1 MQSTEPAIEVENLG
15 KSYQVAGTVAG
26 GRHQYV
32 ALRDVLS
39 DRVRSIFRGRPEPKQ
54 AKVQEFWALKGVTLT
69 IEQGQAIGVI
79 GRNGA
84 GKSTFLKL
92 LSRIADP
99 TTGRMRIRGR
109 VATLLEV
116 GTGFHPEL
124 SARENIFLN
133 GAILGMSRSEII
145 KLFDDIVA
153 FAEVEK
159 FLEMPVK
166 RYSSGMYMRLAFAV
180 AAHLQPEILLLDEV
194 LAVGDAQFQQK
205 CLGRMRTVA
214 NGGKTVL
221 FVSHSMA
228 AIRNLCQK
236 VIWLDQGQIRQFGEA
251 NAVIDAYSEEITS
264 AGPDASDLKH
274 LPRPNFVDGR
284 AMITGVSINDAK
296 PLYHGQPFKV
306 RLQVKAKAAM
316 VGLAAGVG
324 FSTIDGSRLLTF
336 DSDLSQP
343 RHDLPNG
350 GEVEFF
356 AQMPALPLQP
366 GHYLLDVGLR
376 CGDRTAVDYLG
387 GCAQVTVLPGRTTP
401 SFIANGGCGVRM
413 DAEWALIT
421 HNLNNVSHVPERNV

>member
-1 MQSTEPAIEVENLG
+1 MQPTEPAIQVENLG
-15 KSYQVAGTVAG
+15 KSYQIAGSAAAG

-32 ALRDVLS
+32 ALRDVLAE
-39 DRVRSIFRGRPEPKQ
+39 RVRNIFRPSG
-54 AKVQEFWALKGVTLT
+54 AKKSKAQEFWALQGVTIT
-69 IEQGQAIGVI
+69 IEQGQAVGVI

-145 KLFDDIVA
+145 RLFDEIVA

-236 VIWLDQGQIRQFGEA
+236 VIWLDQGRVRQFGDT

-264 AGPDASDLKH
+264 TSPDTSNLEH
-274 LPRPNFVDGR
+274 RPRPNFVDGR
-284 AMITGVSINDAK
+284 AVITKISINDSKAVC
-296 PLYHGQPFKV
+296 HGEPFKI
-306 RLQVKAKAAM
+306 RLQVRANTAL
-316 VGLAAGVG
+316 VGLAAAFG
-324 FSTIDGSRLLTF
+324 FSSIDGARLLTF
-336 DSDLSQP
+336 DSDLTQP
-343 RHDLPNG
+343 RWDLASSGPLEFVA
-350 GEVEFF
+350 EV
-356 AQMPALPLQP
+356 PALPLQP

-376 CGDRTAVDYLG
+376 SGDSTSVDHLG
-387 GCAQVTVLPGRTTP
+387 GCSQLTILPGKSTP
-401 SFIANGGCGVRM
+401 SFIANAGSGVRM
-413 DAEWALIT
+413 DAKWSFVAHGSE
-421 HNLNNVSHVPERNV
+421 NNGSSTGFEG